1 MKSLYISHVKLL
13 NVLGIEELEFDAG
26 RFVEI
31 SGKNGASKTSILDGI
46 KAIIKGGSD
55 ASLVHKG
62 ASKGEGVLVLNDGTN
77 IRRVFKDNGTA
88 STLTITKNGTK
99 VERPQSVLDGMV
111 DMLSINPIEF
121 LLAKPKDR
129 LNVLLQAMPLKVD
142 QADMEEKCGIQL
154 APELVNCHAFDA
166 IHAMHK
172 AVFDERTVT
181 NRLVAE
187 KESTIKQ
194 LRQTLPEEIQNAVSE
209 SLATLLDEQR
219 ALLESRDIF
228 LDKVQK
234 QLDSYNVGFAQRR
247 TDDKAVYDEAVRVA
261 REQYDSQIEVINA
274 EADVKKTAAAEI
286 KDKRLEVIAVK
297 NNELTARIT
306 RLQEQEGQRSRSEA
320 TLENIRILDVDL
332 TTLKEKAVFQ
342 DGVLQH
348 LHDYKLELMSKLP
361 ITGLEIVNGDIFR
374 DGIAFDRLNTAQKV
388 QISVEIAKMRAGTLG
403 IMCVDGIESLDL
415 DTYGVFKEEALES
428 GLQLFVSYVSENP
441 LNITNCGD

>member
-1 MKSLYISHVKLL
+1 MENLYISHVKLL
-13 NVLGIEELEFDAG
+13 NVLGIQELEFDAG

-88 STLTITKNGTK
+88 STLTITKNGNK

-142 QADMEEKCGIQL
+142 QADMEEKCGIPL

-166 IHAMHK
+166 INATHK
-172 AVFDERTVT
+172 EVFDERTVT
-181 NRLVAE
+181 NRLVTE

-234 QLDSYNVGFAQRR
+234 QLDSYNAGFAQRR
-247 TDDKAVYDEAVRVA
+247 TDAKAAYDEAVRLA
-261 REQYDSQIEVINA
+261 REQYDGLIDIINSEA
-274 EADVKKTAAAEI
+274 ETKKTAAGKL
-286 KDKRLEVIAVK
+286 KDDRLEVIANK
-297 NNELTARIT
+297 NNDLTQRIT
-306 RLQEQEGQRSRSEA
+306 KLQEQEGQRSRSEA

-332 TTLKEKAVFQ
+332 TALKEKSVFQ

-361 ITGLEIVNGDIFR
+361 ITGLEIINGDIFR

-415 DTYGVFKEEALES
+415 DTYAVFKDQALES

-441 LNITNCGD
+441 LNITNCGV